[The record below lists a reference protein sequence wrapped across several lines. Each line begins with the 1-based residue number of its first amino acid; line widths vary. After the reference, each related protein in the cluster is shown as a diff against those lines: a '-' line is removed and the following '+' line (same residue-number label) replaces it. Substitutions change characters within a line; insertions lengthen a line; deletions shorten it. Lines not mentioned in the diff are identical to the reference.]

1 MIKILQFFDY
11 KLAFMRNMEEI
22 NSLLHDFKP
31 KVEVCQGPFSVHTPE
46 GVVVTN
52 IPYGEA
58 TQLEDISIDDV
69 EFEEDFEESIEI
81 DPDLDEARRLNAGRT

>member
-31 KVEVCQGPFSVHTPE
+31 KVEVYQGPFSVHTPE

-52 IPYGEA
+52 TSYGEA
-58 TQLEDISIDDV
+58 TQLEDAFIDDV
-69 EFEEDFEESIEI
+69 EFEESIEI

>member
-1 MIKILQFFDY
+1 MVKILQFFDY

-31 KVEVCQGPFSVHTPE
+31 RVEVCQEPFSVHTPE
-46 GVVVTN
+46 GVIVTN

-58 TQLEDISIDDV
+58 TQFEDIFIDDV
-69 EFEEDFEESIEI
+69 EFEESIEI
-81 DPDLDEARRLNAGRT
+81 DPDLDEARRLNGGRT